1 MKKALTA
8 LCFASMGTLLLGLEK
23 PAAPAP
29 VGPAITKVD
38 IRPSKIEFSRWNTP
52 VELTSLEDAKKH
64 FEGDALDQLKAK
76 VDFGNQIVLVFAW
89 RGSGQDKLDYV
100 VMESFPEQIAFSYRP
115 GRTRDL
121 RPHVHVFALR
131 SNVKWRAGG
140 K

>member
-8 LCFASMGTLLLGLEK
+8 LCFASMGTLLFGLEK
-23 PAAPAP
+23 PGAPAP

>member
-8 LCFASMGTLLLGLEK
+8 LCFASMGTLLFGLEK

-29 VGPAITKVD
+29 VGPAITTVD

-52 VELTSLEDAKKH
+52 VELTSLEDAKKY

-131 SNVKWRAGG
+131 TNVKWRAGG